1 MWLLEAIVMV
11 NFPTLQ
17 CGKASKLMVCDLCA
31 CIHHVLTTMQWY
43 QIQSQNFQ
51 IQKACK
57 YFMKKQPQI
66 FLAIF
71 SGSFYFIH
79 FIYSKVKL
87 IIVYSKKSSYYI
99 FHSLFSSYLES
110 RTKTS
115 EKHLFVFFLAIS
127 KNSAHFDLVQYLF
140 VSQMFINI
148 NSKPKT
154 T

>member
-1 MWLLEAIVMV
+1 MWFLEAIVMV

-17 CGKASKLMVCDLCA
+17 CGKASKLMVCDLCT
-31 CIHHVLTTMQWY
+31 CIYHVLTTMQWY

-115 EKHLFVFFLAIS
+115 EKHLFVFSCYFKKICTLWS
-127 KNSAHFDLVQYLF
+127 RSVYLF

-148 NSKPKT
+148 NSKP
-154 T
+154 